1 VIQLDAFGGLRYK
14 RHAVRWLPIG
24 GRVALEV
31 RALPGTVEPRLL
43 RGLRDVMPDQMHAR
57 QWIID
62 TIRAVYER
70 YGFVPLG
77 TPALE
82 YLDVLTGSA
91 GAESDKQLFEVAGP
105 EQEQLGLRFDQ
116 TVSLARV
123 VAQYVD
129 LPRPFRRY
137 QISPVW
143 RCDNPYEKRGRF
155 REFIQFDIDA
165 VGVESEIADV
175 EMITAMCDAME
186 ALLGATAVSAANREC
201 ATAVSAVSGAASAAG
216 GRRYRVRVS
225 SRRVLNLLMPFAG
238 IAAERAHDLFRV
250 LDKLDKLGTEKVR
263 AELTTGYVDE
273 SGSRI
278 PGLGFTGDQVDRID
292 RFLALRGERRADV
305 LAQARAM
312 LADVPG
318 AAEELDTLARLAGHL
333 DALGYTDEQ
342 VAFDLSV
349 ARGLAYYTGTVF
361 ETVLLDLPDFGSICS
376 GGRYDDLVMRFLG
389 ERVPAVG
396 TSFGV
401 DRLLVALTELGRVP
415 PAARRK
421 ATAQVLV
428 TAFDKSLMGEYL
440 AMTYELRRA
449 GINAELYLGS
459 EKRVGKQIRYAD
471 QYDIPVAVVCG
482 SDEQTRGVVQLKD
495 MSVGRKR
502 TAEVADRGQWR
513 AERPGQFDV
522 PRSEL
527 VQAVQKLLAEIAT

>member
-1 VIQLDAFGGLRYK
+1 
-14 RHAVRWLPIG
+14 
-24 GRVALEV
+24 
-31 RALPGTVEPRLL
+31 
-43 RGLRDVMPDQMHAR
+43 
-57 QWIID
+57 
-62 TIRAVYER
+62 
-70 YGFVPLG
+70 
-77 TPALE
+77 
-82 YLDVLTGSA
+82 
-91 GAESDKQLFEVAGP
+91 
-105 EQEQLGLRFDQ
+105 
-116 TVSLARV
+116 
-123 VAQYVD
+123 
-129 LPRPFRRY
+129 
-137 QISPVW
+137 
-143 RCDNPYEKRGRF
+143 
-155 REFIQFDIDA
+155 
-165 VGVESEIADV
+165 
-175 EMITAMCDAME
+175 
-186 ALLGATAVSAANREC
+186 
-201 ATAVSAVSGAASAAG
+201 
-216 GRRYRVRVS
+216 
-225 SRRVLNLLMPFAG
+225 VLNLLMPFAG
-238 IAAERAHDLFRV
+238 IAAERAHDVFRV
-250 LDKLDKLGTEKVR
+250 LDKLDKLGAEKVR
-263 AELTTGYVDE
+263 LELTTGYVDE

-305 LAQARAM
+305 LAQARV
-312 LADVPG
+312 LLTDVPG
-318 AAEELDTLARLAGHL
+318 VADELDALARLAGHL

-376 GGRYDDLVMRFLG
+376 GGRYDDLVMHFLG

-449 GINAELYLGS
+449 GVNAELYLGS

-482 SDEQTRGVVQLKD
+482 SDEKARGVVQLKD

-502 TAEVADRGQWR
+502 TAEVAGRDQWR

-522 PRSEL
+522 RRAEL
-527 VQAVQKLLAEIAT
+527 VPAVKKLLAEIGT